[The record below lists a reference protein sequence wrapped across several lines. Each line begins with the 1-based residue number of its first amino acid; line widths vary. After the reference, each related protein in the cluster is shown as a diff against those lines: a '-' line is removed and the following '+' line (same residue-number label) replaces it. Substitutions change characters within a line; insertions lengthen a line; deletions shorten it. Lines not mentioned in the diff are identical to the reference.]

1 LFYFGMSSCSVAFG
15 GGEEGDHSRDW
26 VDR

>member
-1 LFYFGMSSCSVAFG
+1 MSSCSVAFG